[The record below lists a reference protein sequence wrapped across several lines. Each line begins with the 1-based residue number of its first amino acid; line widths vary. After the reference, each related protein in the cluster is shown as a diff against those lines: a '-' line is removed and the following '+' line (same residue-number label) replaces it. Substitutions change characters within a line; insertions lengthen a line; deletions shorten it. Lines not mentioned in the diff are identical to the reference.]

1 MGGFWTL
8 AGVLVGLDGVSD
20 DAVAS
25 SSSDARIL
33 RNALSGRFTWKRLRI
48 FADYGR
54 KTTLRTFAKST

>member
-33 RNALSGRFTWKRLRI
+33 RNALSGRLTWKRMRI
-48 FADYGR
+48 FRRLRAQY
-54 KTTLRTFAKST
+54 TTVRFAKSH